1 MRLSDDLTAAE
12 SNAASVGAHEPLR
25 VLFVCT
31 GNSARS
37 QIAEA
42 LLRRK
47 GHERF
52 EVGSAGARPA
62 TAVHPDTIAVLREYG
77 IDWSAARPKGLDA
90 VADQP
95 WDFVITVCD
104 RVKEDCPTFPG
115 KPVFAHWG
123 VPDPAAIR
131 ADQPRRLAFRD
142 AVQFLSRRIDLLLA
156 LPLERLERRALE
168 LHLEDEDPLRRGADP
183 SRPDTFDFRG

>member
-1 MRLSDDLTAAE
+1 MSDDMTTAGFDGQVRE
-12 SNAASVGAHEPLR
+12 AHEPLR
-25 VLFVCT
+25 VLFICT

-47 GHERF
+47 GRDRF

-62 TAVHPDTIAVLREYG
+62 AAVHPNTLAVLREYG
-77 IDWSAARPKGLDA
+77 IDWSAARPKGFDA
-90 VADQP
+90 VADRA
-95 WDFVITVCD
+95 WDLVITVCD
-104 RVKEDCPTFPG
+104 RIKEDCPTFPG

-123 VPDPAAIR
+123 VPDPAAIS
-131 ADQPRRLAFRD
+131 ADEPRRLAFRD

-168 LHLEDEDPLRRGADP
+168 LRLQGNDDEHVPDAYG
-183 SRPDTFDFRG
+183 SRFGEASG

>member
-1 MRLSDDLTAAE
+1 MSDDIAVPGATP
-12 SNAASVGAHEPLR
+12 ASEAHGPLR
-25 VLFVCT
+25 VLFICT

-47 GHERF
+47 GRDRF
-52 EVGSAGARPA
+52 EAGSAGARPA
-62 TAVHPDTIAVLREYG
+62 AAVHPNTIAVLREYG

-90 VADQP
+90 VADRP
-95 WDFVITVCD
+95 WDLVITVCD

-123 VPDPAAIR
+123 VPDPAAISE
-131 ADQPRRLAFRD
+131 DEPRRVAFRD

-156 LPLERLERRALE
+156 LPIERLERRALE
-168 LHLEDEDPLRRGADP
+168 LRLEENDAERTSDAHLRKAGEA
-183 SRPDTFDFRG
+183 FA

>member
-1 MRLSDDLTAAE
+1 MSDDIAVPRDTP
-12 SNAASVGAHEPLR
+12 ASEAHEPLR
-25 VLFVCT
+25 VLFICT

-47 GHERF
+47 GRDRF
-52 EVGSAGARPA
+52 EAGSAGARPA
-62 TAVHPDTIAVLREYG
+62 AAVHPNTIAVLGEYG
-77 IDWSAARPKGLDA
+77 IDWSAARPKGLEA
-90 VADQP
+90 VADRP
-95 WDFVITVCD
+95 WDLVITVGD

-123 VPDPAAIR
+123 VPDPAAIS
-131 ADQPRRLAFRD
+131 ADEPRRIAFRD

-156 LPLERLERRALE
+156 LPVERLERRALE
-168 LHLEDEDPLRRGADP
+168 LRLEGNDDEHSTGEH
-183 SRPDTFDFRG
+183 RPWFGESAT

>member
-1 MRLSDDLTAAE
+1 MMAGDTLADE
-12 SNAASVGAHEPLR
+12 AHAPLR
-25 VLFVCT
+25 VLFICT

-47 GHERF
+47 GRDRF

-62 TAVHPDTIAVLREYG
+62 PAVHPNTIAVLSEYG
-77 IDWSAARPKGLDA
+77 IDWTAARPKGLDA
-90 VADQP
+90 VADRA
-95 WDFVITVCD
+95 WDLVITVCD
-104 RVKEDCPTFPG
+104 RIKEDCPTFPG

-123 VPDPAAIR
+123 VPDPATIS
-131 ADQPRRLAFRD
+131 ADAARRLAFRD

-156 LPLERLERRALE
+156 LPVERLERRALE
-168 LHLEDEDPLRRGADP
+168 LRLEANNDEHTTDGH
-183 SRPDTFDFRG
+183 RPWLGESSP